1 MNYPNLFQIITDIKF
16 EEIEKIKDFDG
27 FDPSAKGQIEGIKI
41 MAKALREK
49 LENE

>member
-16 EEIEKIKDFDG
+16 EEIEKITS
-27 FDPSAKGQIEGIKI
+27 PSSLRAGGQIEGIKI
-41 MAKALREK
+41 MAKALRKK